1 MRELDYKGVHVAYDE
16 ASLKKYSVQKK
27 LAKGAK
33 DPGGLFEALEII
45 FAGHDE
51 EYVEA
56 LGGGESV
63 MGELI
68 KAVLEDAAAA
78 DDVTKK

>member
-1 MRELDYKGVHVAYDE
+1 MRELEYKGVAVAYDE

-33 DPGGLFEALEII
+33 DPGGLFEALETI
-45 FAGHDE
+45 FVGKDE
-51 EYVEA
+51 DYVEA